1 MLRSLVGSEMCIRD
15 RYQRRVRGIAEVAM
29 MNDGVLSQYPD
40 EDIQQEHRKYC
51 HLSME
56 SIGRLTAFMEG
67 QLPTDLAHVP
77 GIGEQGI
84 KILNKLGIE
93 TLDQLLGQFLMFDRD
108 TAKMLEWCETN
119 RIGGARF
126 AQTVVH
132 SLAMKAH
139 SLLD

>member
-1 MLRSLVGSEMCIRD
+1 MCIRD
-15 RYQRRVRGIAEVAM
+15 RSTGHQKREMNADGI
-29 MNDGVLSQYPD
+29 LTQYPD
-40 EDIQQEHRKYC
+40 DGITLEHRKYS
-51 HLSME
+51 HLTME

-67 QLPTDLAHVP
+67 QLPTDLSTVP

-93 TLDQLLGQFLMFDRD
+93 TLDQLLGQFLVLDRD
-108 TAKMLEWCETN
+108 TGKMLEWCETN

-132 SLAMKAH
+132 AIAMKAH
-139 SLLD
+139 ALLD

>member
-1 MLRSLVGSEMCIRD
+1 MGAVRSCTMNAD
-15 RYQRRVRGIAEVAM
+15 GI
-29 MNDGVLSQYPD
+29 LSQYPD
-40 EDIQQEHRKYC
+40 ETIIQEHRKYS
-51 HLSME
+51 HLTME

-67 QLPTDLAHVP
+67 SLSPDLGTVP

-93 TLDQLLGQFLMFDRD
+93 TLDQLMGQFLVLDRD
-108 TAKMLEWCETN
+108 TLKMLEWCEAN

-132 SLAMKAH
+132 ALAMKAH
-139 SLLD
+139 ALLD